1 MTTFL
6 GPHSEA
12 DDHLDLLASLCHD
25 VRIVGPVSGGVD
37 KATVLAAFAADLDL
51 PDWFGHNWDALLDAL
66 RDLEGPRGVPIELVW
81 DRTQGLRTSERATYE
96 TVVAV
101 LEQVD
106 EERPDLNV
114 TVIAR

>member
-1 MTTFL
+1 VTTFL
-6 GPHSEA
+6 GRHSEP
-12 DDHLDLLASLCHD
+12 DDHLDQLRWLGHD
-25 VRIVGPVSGGVD
+25 VRVVPGGHD
-37 KATVLAAFAADLDL
+37 KDSVLEAFATALEL

-66 RDLEGPRGVPIELVW
+66 RDLQGQRGVPIELVW
-81 DRTQGLRTSERATYE
+81 DGVHALRTSERATYE
-96 TVVAV
+96 TVVEI

>member
-6 GPHSEA
+6 GRHSEA
-12 DDHLDLLASLCHD
+12 DDHLDQLRWLGHD
-25 VRIVGPVSGGVD
+25 VRVVPGGHD
-37 KATVLAAFAADLDL
+37 KDSVLRAFATALDL

-81 DRTQGLRTSERATYE
+81 DRVQSLRTAERETYE
-96 TVVAV
+96 TVVEI
-101 LEQVD
+101 LEQVE
-106 EERPDLNV
+106 EERDDLKV